1 MNTWRFLLDNKGL
14 GAASIYDLYSDGERL
29 TGGEREWAYLFNV
42 AVEHG
47 SFALNEGPCLTYA
60 NQCQYGGEKA
70 DNPSPSEHRSVK
82 WVGWRWEVG
91 RAIVGWCL
99 VALAFVGA
107 LVGVWSVVFWD
118 RLGRWRWFV
127 SSLGWIALIGG
138 LVQGLSLLTTF

>member
-1 MNTWRFLLDNKGL
+1 MGARYKHDLQTGSTLVHHCGAGRAGL
-14 GAASIYDLYSDGERL
+14 EPVERGREVLRLFGSDVR
-29 TGGEREWAYLFNV
+29 
-42 AVEHG
+42 
-47 SFALNEGPCLTYA
+47 SFALLNEGPFLTYA

-99 VALAFVGA
+99 VALAFIGA

-118 RLGRWRWFV
+118 WLGRWRWFV
-127 SSLGWIALIGG
+127 SSLGWIAFIGG